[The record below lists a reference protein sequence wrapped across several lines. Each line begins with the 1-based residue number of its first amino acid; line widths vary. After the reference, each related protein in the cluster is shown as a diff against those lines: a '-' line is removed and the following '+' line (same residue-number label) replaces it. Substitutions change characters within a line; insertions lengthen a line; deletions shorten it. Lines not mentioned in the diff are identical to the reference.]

1 MISFFCT
8 PIISQTHIY
17 LRNFLAQCP
26 SVPPPVK
33 KAIDNFAKILHNHP
47 MKFYPAFRHPIVL
60 LIIGAV
66 LISFSSV
73 WVKLANVPPSS
84 SAFYRVF
91 FGLLFLIFF
100 SLRSKDKSNLNMRHF
115 IFATLCGVIFAL
127 DLLCWHNSIKLI
139 GPGLATLLGNF
150 QVFIL
155 AGAGILFFKEVCS
168 LRLLLSVP
176 LAIAGLAFIIGAD
189 WSAMGSAYRSGV
201 YFGVATALFYSAY
214 LLTLRYLSGSSSGK
228 YFPMIFISLTSSLFL
243 GVYIYYSGESF
254 AIPDLRSFFSLVCLG
269 LFSQCLGWLL
279 ISVSLPQTKASYAGL
294 TLLLQPTLS
303 FIWDVL
309 FFARPTNII
318 NWFGVIITLVAIY
331 LGMSAR
337 QKKL

>member
-1 MISFFCT
+1 
-8 PIISQTHIY
+8 
-17 LRNFLAQCP
+17 
-26 SVPPPVK
+26 
-33 KAIDNFAKILHNHP
+33 
-47 MKFYPAFRHPIVL
+47 MKFHSAFRHPIVL
-60 LIIGAV
+60 LIIGAI

-91 FGLLFLIFF
+91 FGLFFLVFF
-100 SLRSKDKSNLNMRHF
+100 SLRSKDHSSLSKRHF
-115 IFATLCGVIFAL
+115 FFATLCGVLFAL
-127 DLLCWHNSIKLI
+127 DLLCWHNSIKMI

-155 AGAGILFFKEVCS
+155 AGVGILFFKEVCN
-168 LRLLLSVP
+168 LRLLFSIP
-176 LAIAGLAFIIGAD
+176 LALAGLSLIIGTD
-189 WSAMGSAYRSGV
+189 WSTTGTTYQNGV
-201 YFGVATALFYSAY
+201 YFGIATALLYSAY

-228 YFPMIFISLTSSLFL
+228 YFPMMSISLISSIIL
-243 GVYIYYSGESF
+243 GLYIYYAGESF
-254 AIPDLRSFFSLVCLG
+254 AIPDFKSFFSLVCLG

-279 ISVSLPQTKASYAGL
+279 ISASLPRTKASYAGL
-294 TLLLQPTLS
+294 TLLLQPALS

-309 FFARPTNII
+309 FFDRPTSII
-318 NWFGVIITLVAIY
+318 NWLGVILTLVAIY

>member
-1 MISFFCT
+1 M
-8 PIISQTHIY
+8 
-17 LRNFLAQCP
+17 
-26 SVPPPVK
+26 
-33 KAIDNFAKILHNHP
+33 KIN
-47 MKFYPAFRHPIVL
+47 PALRHPIVL
-60 LIIGAV
+60 LTIGAI

-91 FGLLFLIFF
+91 FGFFFLVFF
-100 SLRSKDKSNLNMRHF
+100 SLRSKDHSNLRKRHF
-115 IFATLCGVIFAL
+115 VLAALCGILFAL

-168 LRLLLSVP
+168 LRLLFSVP
-176 LAIAGLAFIIGAD
+176 LALTGLALVIGTD
-189 WSAMGSAYRSGV
+189 WSTTGAAYQNGV
-201 YFGVATALFYSAY
+201 YYGIATALFYSAY

-228 YFPMIFISLTSSLFL
+228 YFPMMFISFISSIIL
-243 GVYIYYSGESF
+243 GLYIFYSGESF
-254 AIPDLRSFFSLVCLG
+254 AIPDLKSFFSLVCLG

-279 ISVSLPQTKASYAGL
+279 ISASLPKTKASYAGL
-294 TLLLQPTLS
+294 TLLLQPSLS

-309 FFARPTNII
+309 FFARATSITN
-318 NWFGVIITLVAIY
+318 WLGVILTLVAIY
-331 LGMSAR
+331 LGMSAS